1 MNVKIQ
7 PQFTRHQSDKQPY
20 QFSYG
25 DDLIGFE
32 RVDRK
37 NDARRI
43 LIKVH
48 PDCRVIV
55 QAPSDAS
62 DEDVMQAVKKR
73 SRWIS
78 SKLDT
83 FRAQLS
89 DVRPRQY
96 ISGES
101 HYYLGRQHMLK
112 VEVKSDQ
119 KPQVKLLR
127 GRLEVTVK
135 KHEPSKVKDLLND
148 WYKSRAQEVFQRR
161 LTAVMD
167 KTLWVKE
174 KPPIRILTMQTQ
186 WGSCSIN
193 GLLTLNPHL
202 VKAPRE
208 CVDYVILHELCHL
221 VEHNHSEY
229 FYRLISK
236 VMPEWGKHKQRLDN
250 MAGLVLPN

>member
-7 PQFTRHQSDKQPY
+7 PQLATHQADKQSY
-20 QFSYG
+20 QFYYG
-25 DDLIGFE
+25 DNLIGFE

-37 NDARRI
+37 NDIRRI

-55 QAPSDAS
+55 QAPSDVS
-62 DEDVMQAVKKR
+62 DEDVMQSVKKR

-112 VEVKSDQ
+112 VEVNSDK

-135 KHEPSKVKDLLND
+135 ERNPSKIKDLLTA
-148 WYKSRAQEVFQRR
+148 WYKNRAKEVFKRR
-161 LTAVMD
+161 LMAVMD

-174 KPPIRILTMQTQ
+174 MPPIRILTMQTQ
-186 WGSCSIN
+186 WGSCSPN
-193 GLLTLNPHL
+193 GLLTINPHL

-208 CVDYVILHELCHL
+208 CIDYVILHELCHL
-221 VEHNHSEY
+221 IEHNHSDK
-229 FYRLISK
+229 FYRLMNQ
-236 VMPEWGKHKQRLDN
+236 VMPTWERVKEQLDDRAN
-250 MAGLVLPN
+250 VLLT